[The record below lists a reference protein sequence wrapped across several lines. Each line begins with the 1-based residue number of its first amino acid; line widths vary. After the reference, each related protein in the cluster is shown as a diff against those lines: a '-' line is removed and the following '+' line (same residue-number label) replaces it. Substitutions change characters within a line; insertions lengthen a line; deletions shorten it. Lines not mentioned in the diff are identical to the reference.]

1 MKGRGLLYGILLALA
16 ACGLAPS
23 NSQTP
28 PEVLVTALG
37 SATAAGISKGFSI
50 PFGSSPVNLS
60 SQSLAT
66 GDTLWGGTVVDN
78 TLILLSRTPSGSG
91 EFLVSSLPLSSREPA
106 IVTGVSGTP
115 YALAQSGQ
123 VLIVL
128 TATSGAPQ
136 GCLETFSTGTM
147 VSLSTAGGA
156 ISPLGS
162 CQPLPPGTGS
172 LSGGLLLPMADGVE
186 FLAGTLSGTTS
197 AMDLRLYPLR
207 TVVDG
212 NSLASPQTTWSTSRS
227 YPGET
232 PLSAVALS
240 STVLLPDPSLPAVDI
255 YQVTTLYNGGGG
267 TLIPLSTTSLS
278 LGGPPTLLIV
288 DPAQNFLM
296 AASSGTVSLFGLGSV
311 LNPPGTLG
319 ALGTIAPSGGLSL
332 GAMAVYAG
340 SS

>member
-91 EFLVSSLPLSSREPA
+91 GEFLVSSLPLSSRGPA

-123 VLIVL
+123 VIIVL

-136 GCLETFSTGTM
+136 GCLETFSVGTL

-162 CQPLPPGTGS
+162 CQPLPGTGS
-172 LSGGLLLPMADGVE
+172 LSGGLLLSMADGVE

-197 AMDLRLYPLR
+197 AMDLRLYPLS
-207 TVVDG
+207 TVIDG
-212 NSLASPQTTWSTSRS
+212 GSLASPQTTWLTSRS
-227 YPGET
+227 YPGGT

-240 STVLLPDPSLPAVDI
+240 STVLLPDPSLAAVDI
-255 YQVTTLYNGGGG
+255 YQVTTLYNKQGG
-267 TLIPLSTTSLS
+267 TLTPLSTTSLS

-319 ALGTIAPSGGLSL
+319 ALGTIAPPGGLSL
-332 GAMAVYAG
+332 GALAVYAG